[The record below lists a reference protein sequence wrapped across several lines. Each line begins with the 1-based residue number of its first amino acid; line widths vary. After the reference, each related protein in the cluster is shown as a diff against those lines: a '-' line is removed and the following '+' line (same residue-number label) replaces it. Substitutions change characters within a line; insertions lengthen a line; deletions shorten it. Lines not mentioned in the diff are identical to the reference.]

1 MKPINMSELQDICY
15 YFSFFFLI
23 GIYSMQ
29 GSTDTTRHGVKE
41 KEAQKD

>member
-15 YFSFFFLI
+15 YFSFFLI

-29 GSTDTTRHGVKE
+29 GSTATTRQGVKE